1 MSTASILN
9 NKKNQYEQALVS
21 ANKEAGVDTS
31 YKKLLDGKTTFN
43 INSEGIKL
51 TLEPKDVLGLNQHEV
66 TKVFKFFNKAGQQKL
81 LSDPNVNLTSNQ
93 RKLIANWDKLPRY
106 VRQTVISE
114 MNSYK
119 TEDFTKWNKSR
130 DKADELFNQKLSKIA
145 GVSDTVAGTLPM
157 GDSDQKNASIGKVA
171 AYVNSGERN
180 YGEDTDRSK
189 VLSALND
196 VTSISWTGK
205 KPTNSKEEWIGNII
219 VTGKDGVPYT
229 ITNVNRK
236 DLTTFTDATFKDY
249 KDQPIQD
256 ALNINE
262 KTKSTNSVYM
272 PNSPN
277 AWRTAYFKGNQ
288 VNPEVIRAGWGYRAD
303 VVKSGGGYRLVNYVK
318 PPGSQKFITVYGAA
332 VAADENIIDNT
343 YKTTTPAQLNAMYL
357 NYLHNQNQN
366 K

>member
-1 MSTASILN
+1 MDTEGKST
-9 NKKNQYEQALVS
+9 
-21 ANKEAGVDTS
+21 T
-31 YKKLLDGKTTFN
+31 
-43 INSEGIKL
+43 
-51 TLEPKDVLGLNQHEV
+51 
-66 TKVFKFFNKAGQQKL
+66 
-81 LSDPNVNLTSNQ
+81 
-93 RKLIANWDKLPRY
+93 
-106 VRQTVISE
+106 IS
-114 MNSYK
+114 
-119 TEDFTKWNKSR
+119 
-130 DKADELFNQKLSKIA
+130 
-145 GVSDTVAGTLPM
+145 
-157 GDSDQKNASIGKVA
+157 KVA

-180 YGEDTDRSK
+180 YGEDTDK
-189 VLSALND
+189 TAVLKALDNAK
-196 VTSISWTGK
+196 TISWKGK
-205 KPTNSKEEWIGNII
+205 KPTNSKEEWIGEII
-219 VTGKDGVPYT
+219 VSSEDGVPYT

-236 DLTTFTDATFKDY
+236 DLETFTDATFKQY

-262 KTKSTNSVYM
+262 KTKSTNAVYM
-272 PNSPN
+272 PGSPN

-288 VNPEVIRAGWGYRAD
+288 VNPEVTRAGWGYRAD